1 MNEIIVRL
9 KALVDKWFDKV
20 TLVHTFADGVVF
32 FSRHEGQDAS
42 YYAEMG
48 FRDTNGD
55 VLIAVRKNF
64 SNTVTNGRLDRDLSS
79 IMDKLGVIEQHL
91 DANYKLEDDV

>member
-20 TLVHTFADGVVF
+20 TLVHTFADGIVF
-32 FSRHEGQDAS
+32 FSQHDGQDAS

-48 FRDTNGD
+48 FKDVHGN

-64 SNTVTNGRLDRDLSS
+64 SSTVTNGRLDQDLSS